1 MGWLFVCFDL
11 PVVEKEDMRQANSF
25 RKSLL
30 KLGYFMLQNS
40 IYVRSCVTYEK
51 TDKFIKTIKSIAP
64 ATGSINVFYL
74 TDRQWSLSVCIEKS
88 NYRKSKYKKKIG
100 ENAEKQ
106 MTLW

>member
-11 PVVEKEDMRQANSF
+11 PVVEKEELKEANAF
-25 RKSLL
+25 RKNLL

-51 TDKFIKTIKSIAP
+51 TEQFIKIIKDIAP
-64 ATGSINVFYL
+64 TTGSVNVFYV

-88 NYRKSKYKKKIG
+88 DYQKSKYKKKIG
-100 ENAEKQ
+100 ENAPKQ
-106 MTLW
+106 MTFW